1 MKMSNLKMNAKSM
14 GVVLVT
20 ALAALLAS
28 CKSDE
33 NVTVSEPFFKTG
45 AAISTKTPLSG
56 VIKGTLLSDSIY
68 KVSGDIIIDTNDTLV
83 VQPGARIHFPGTA
96 VYSIVVKG
104 TFLSLG
110 TKEKPIWFTVPT
122 AVKTD
127 TYGADPTVDKAYKG
141 LWGGILGEKTFKSI
155 IVKWTHL
162 EFGGGR
168 ETTSPVSFIANGGV
182 MYTLST
188 ANPNGILVLEDSW
201 IYGSVD
207 DPFRPV
213 GGGRFNIMRNTFE
226 KCGFTGGEAINI
238 KGSSVGNFAY
248 NLLVGMAT
256 NGPKASNDAAQVGFA
271 GTNFNFYNNTI
282 VECGFRRAQAGRGGS
297 INFENL
303 ARGSYYNNLMVNC
316 RYGPRIVGAT
326 ASYLGNAL
334 VVADTANI
342 KYGNNYNYVDDV
354 ASANEIYP
362 TGFATKPQATDIP
375 APSSFLPTGYKRG
388 QVYDGTAA
396 VGKNNPLFVG
406 FTLPRST
413 ANKLGDIS
421 FVGASNFRLQAGS
434 PAIGKAFTG
443 FTPLTSIK
451 DFFAEIVPVSK
462 NFGATE
468 ITLPGKDIGAYQ
480 TDGTGNQH

>member
-1 MKMSNLKMNAKSM
+1 MKMIRPKINVTSLS
-14 GVVLVT
+14 VLLVA
-20 ALAALLAS
+20 ALAMLLPS

-56 VIKGTLLSDSIY
+56 IIKGTLLSDSVY

-188 ANPNGILVLEDSW
+188 SNPNGILVLEDSW

-207 DPFRPV
+207 DPFRPF
-213 GGGRFNIMRNTFE
+213 GGKFNVMRNTFE
-226 KCGFTGGEAINI
+226 KCGFTGGEAMNI

-248 NLLVGMAT
+248 NLVVGMAT
-256 NGPKASNDAAQVGFA
+256 NGPKASNNGAAVGSPQ
-271 GTNFNFYNNTI
+271 TNFNFFNNTI
-282 VECGFRRAQAGRGGS
+282 VECGFRRAAAGRGGS
-297 INFENL
+297 TNFEEGAKGL
-303 ARGSYYNNLMVNC
+303 CFNNLMVNC

-342 KYGNNYNYVDDV
+342 KYGYNYNYVDDV

-375 APSSFLPTGYKRG
+375 APSSFLPTNYKVG
-388 QVYDGTAA
+388 QVYDGTSV

-413 ANKLGDIS
+413 VNKLGDIS
-421 FVGASNFRLQAGS
+421 FVGNSNFRLQTAS
-434 PAIGKAFTG
+434 PAIGKGNVNFS
-443 FTPLTSIK
+443 PLSI
-451 DFFAEIVPVSK
+451 IPVSK
-462 NFGATE
+462 NFGSTE